1 MENIEIEK
9 MLHHRKP
16 YLMLDKVI
24 EISANQIHTTKTVS
38 MDDYYASGHFPGA
51 TVVPGAVMHEIC
63 TQSAGVLIA
72 KFYNPMEGDYNTED
86 PFHNK
91 YALGVLKKMEGAKFL
106 NFAKPGDELHI
117 KVTLIEHLENLF
129 KFKAEIQKKDSSELN
144 KVMQCR
150 FTLCNIESRL
160 LYN

>member
-1 MENIEIEK
+1 MEKIELEK

-16 YLMLDKVI
+16 YLIIDEVV
-24 EISANQIHTTKTVS
+24 EISQNHIQTAKKVS
-38 MDDYYASGHFPGA
+38 MDDFYASGHFPGA
-51 TVVPGAVMHEIC
+51 TVVPGAVMHEMC

-72 KFYNPMEGDYNTED
+72 KYYNPMEGDYNTDD

-106 NFAKPGDELHI
+106 NFAKPGDQLQI
-117 KVTLIEHLENLF
+117 KVTLIDHMQDLF
-129 KFKAEIQKKDSSELN
+129 KFKAEIQKQTADESH

-150 FTLCNIESRL
+150 FTLCNIESKL
-160 LYN
+160 LYS

>member
-1 MENIEIEK
+1 

-24 EISANQIHTTKTVS
+24 EISPNQIYTTKTAS

-51 TVVPGAVMHEIC
+51 TVVPGAVMHEMC

-91 YALGVLKKMEGAKFL
+91 FALGVLKKMEGAKFH
-106 NFAKPGDELHI
+106 NFAKPEDELHI

-129 KFKAEIQKKDSSELN
+129 KFKAEIQKKDAAEFN